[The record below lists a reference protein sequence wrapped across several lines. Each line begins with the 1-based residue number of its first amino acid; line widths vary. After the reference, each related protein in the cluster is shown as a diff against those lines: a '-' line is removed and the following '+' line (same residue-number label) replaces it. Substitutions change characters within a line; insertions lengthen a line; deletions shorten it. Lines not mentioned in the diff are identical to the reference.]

1 MKKVKKL
8 YSLIAIAMIAV
19 TLSGCVRVNSDGTPK
34 EGFIY
39 NYLAL
44 PAEHILDFIAKF
56 VGGYGWALIVLTV
69 IVRLI
74 LLPIMVNQ
82 MTKSTKMQE
91 KMNLIRPQ
99 MKEIQKRQQNAKT
112 QEERMQIQQ
121 DMMALY
127 RDNDVNM
134 MGGIGC
140 LPLLIQ
146 TPVFIAL
153 YNAIRFSPEVSHTI
167 FMGIRLGDKNITLA
181 ILSLIAYLIQ
191 GFLMTKGMPEEQK
204 KQMKFMILLNP
215 IVILIATLQSPAG
228 LGIYFF
234 IGGIFICI
242 QTLIINMYRPKI
254 RREILEQAKKNP
266 PKKVVKEVHES
277 DKNNESPEIEKSE
290 DNKNKNRQRNSGKQ
304 NRND

>member
-1 MKKVKKL
+1 MKRIKKL
-8 YSLIAIAMIAV
+8 YLLMSIAV
-19 TLSGCVRVNSDGTPK
+19 MTITLSGCVRVNNDGTPK
-34 EGFIY
+34 EGFVY

-69 IVRLI
+69 IVRMI
-74 LLPIMVNQ
+74 LLPVMINQ

-99 MKEIQKRQQNAKT
+99 MKNIQKRQQSAKT
-112 QEERMQIQQ
+112 QEEKMQIQQ
-121 DMMALY
+121 EMMALY

-153 YNAIRFSPEVSHTI
+153 YNAIRFSPEVSHTV
-167 FMGIRLGDKNITLA
+167 FMGIRLGDKNFVLV
-181 ILSLIAYLIQ
+181 ILSVITYLLQ
-191 GFLMTKGMPEEQK
+191 GYLMTLGVPEEQK

-254 RREILEQAKKNP
+254 RREVIEQAKKNP
-266 PKKVVKEVHES
+266 TKVVTEVKE
-277 DKNNESPEIEKSE
+277 EIKETPKE
-290 DNKNKNRQRNSGKQ
+290 INKTDINQNRKRNYGKQ
-304 NRND
+304 NKK